1 MELEWNAICCPLV
14 QAWPACTPWCWW
26 CRPGYGVY
34 VMREKVR
41 PRRKERRRPASI
53 WSCEFSF
60 LQSLTGACSV
70 LIFILI
76 QPDFFFCDMLPLS
89 AHYIILLVESVL
101 FGVFVMVIFYD
112 QVGAHAHTSEAYIC
126 ATLTFCLELKHL
138 VWNECGISDLM
149 LAKGVMTSIADGTHG
164 AESGESWLV
173 WFRFRCFTSRSDF
186 LHASVSKRGQSLTP
200 SVTCS
205 EPLTSTSDIFILINA
220 WII

>member
-1 MELEWNAICCPLV
+1 MKCHCCPLV

-34 VMREKVR
+34 VTREKVR

-60 LQSLTGACSV
+60 LQSFTGACSV

-76 QPDFFFCDMLPLS
+76 QPDFFFFLWHAPSQCSLHHPPGGVS
-89 AHYIILLVESVL
+89 VVRRFCHGHLLRS
-101 FGVFVMVIFYD
+101 GRCTRSHIR
-112 QVGAHAHTSEAYIC
+112 GIC

-149 LAKGVMTSIADGTHG
+149 LAKGVMTSLVDGTHR
-164 AESGESWLV
+164 AESGESWLGSGSGAV
-173 WFRFRCFTSRSDF
+173 
-186 LHASVSKRGQSLTP
+186 LRGL
-200 SVTCS
+200 
-205 EPLTSTSDIFILINA
+205 IFSMRLYLNEVNLSHQP
-220 WII
+220 